1 MSFAQSVLAPWALV
15 MTWLLSLGVI
25 VWCLCLRPWRP
36 LLEDTALQHRW
47 MAATLA
53 VMLMWQLRAQAVDW
67 LTLHL
72 VFTVLM
78 TLVFKMPLALIS
90 NVMINV
96 AKVAIGRNDWSLMG
110 ANMLVTGIVPAT
122 VTGFVWRIVDR
133 RLPDNLMVFLF
144 ACGFFGT
151 ALATLGGGLSTVA
164 LIIVAGTDPEA
175 VYLAQEY
182 ARFLPLL
189 MPSEAFITGML
200 LSILLVYHPSWVAT
214 FNDHRYIDLQ

>member
-25 VWCLCLRPWRP
+25 GWCLCLRPWRP

-96 AKVAIGRNDWSLMG
+96 AMVAIGRNDWSLMG

-151 ALATLGGGLSTVA
+151 ALATLGGGLSAVA

>member
-96 AKVAIGRNDWSLMG
+96 AMVAIGRNDWSLMG
-110 ANMLVTGIVPAT
+110 ANVLVTGIVPAT

-151 ALATLGGGLSTVA
+151 ALATLGGGLSAVA

-214 FNDHRYIDLQ
+214 FNDHRYIYLQ

>member
-15 MTWLLSLGVI
+15 VTWLFSLSVLA
-25 VWCLCLRPWRP
+25 WCLYLRPWQP

-78 TLVFKMPLALIS
+78 TLVFKTPLALIS
-90 NVMINV
+90 NVMINI
-96 AKVAIGRNDWSLMG
+96 AMVAIGRNEWLLLG
-110 ANMLVTGIVPAT
+110 ANVLVTGIVPT
-122 VTGFVWRIVDR
+122 FVTGLVWRFVDR

-144 ACGFFGT
+144 ACGFFGA
-151 ALATLGGGLSTVA
+151 ALATLGGGLSAVA

-175 VYLAQEY
+175 VHLAQEY

>member
-15 MTWLLSLGVI
+15 LTSLLSLSVM
-25 VWCLCLRPWRP
+25 VWALWRRPWQV

-47 MAATLA
+47 LGATLA
-53 VMLMWQLRAQAVDW
+53 VVLMWQLRAQAVDW

-78 TLVFKMPLALIS
+78 TLVFKAPLALIS
-90 NVMINV
+90 NVLINV
-96 AKVAIGRNDWSLMG
+96 AMVVIGRNEWMLLG
-110 ANMLVTGIVPAT
+110 ANVLVTGVVPAAVIGT
-122 VTGFVWRIVDR
+122 VWRLVDR

-144 ACGFFGT
+144 ACGFFGA
-151 ALATLGGGLSTVA
+151 ALATLGGGLAAVM
-164 LIIVAGTDPEA
+164 LIIVAGTDPDA
-175 VYLAQEY
+175 IYLAQEY

-200 LSILLVYHPSWVAT
+200 LSILLVYHPNWVAT
-214 FNDHRYIDLQ
+214 FNDHRYIDMQ

>member
-15 MTWLLSLGVI
+15 LTWLVSLGVI
-25 VWCLCLRPWRP
+25 AWVIWLRPW
-36 LLEDTALQHRW
+36 LMLVNDVALQHRW
-47 MAATLA
+47 LAATLA
-53 VMLMWQLRAQAVDW
+53 VVLMWQLRAQAVDW

-78 TLVFKMPLALIS
+78 ALVFKAPLALMS

-96 AKVAIGRNDWSLMG
+96 AMVLIGRNDWALLG
-110 ANMLVTGIVPAT
+110 ANIVVTGIVPA
-122 VTGFVWRIVDR
+122 VVIGIVWRVVDR

-144 ACGFFGT
+144 VCGFFGA
-151 ALATLGGGLSTVA
+151 ALATLGGGLTAVL
-164 LIIVAGTDPEA
+164 LIIAAGTDPEA
-175 VYLAQEY
+175 IYLAQEY

-200 LSILLVYHPSWVAT
+200 LSILLVYHPNWVAT
-214 FNDHRYIDLQ
+214 FNDHRYIDSQ

>member
-96 AKVAIGRNDWSLMG
+96 AMVAIGRNDWSLMG

-151 ALATLGGGLSTVA
+151 ALATLGGGLSAVA

>member
-1 MSFAQSVLAPWALV
+1 MSFAQSVFAPWALV
-15 MTWLLSLGVI
+15 LTWLISLGV
-25 VWCLCLRPWRP
+25 VAWTMSLRPWQ
-36 LLEDTALQHRW
+36 LLLNDIALQHRW
-47 MAATLA
+47 LAATLA
-53 VMLMWQLRAQAVDW
+53 VVLMWQLRAQAVDW

-78 TLVFKMPLALIS
+78 TLVFKVPLALIS
-90 NVMINV
+90 NVMINIAMV
-96 AKVAIGRNDWSLMG
+96 AVGRNEWVLLG
-110 ANMLVTGIVPAT
+110 ANVLVTGIVPAIIAG
-122 VTGFVWRIVDR
+122 VVWRLVDR

-144 ACGFFGT
+144 ACGFFGA
-151 ALATLGGGLSTVA
+151 ALATLAGGLSAVL

-214 FNDHRYIDLQ
+214 FNDHRYIDTQ

>member
-53 VMLMWQLRAQAVDW
+53 IMLMWQLRAQAVDW

-96 AKVAIGRNDWSLMG
+96 AMVAIGRNDWSLMG

-151 ALATLGGGLSTVA
+151 ALATLGGGLSAVA

>member
-53 VMLMWQLRAQAVDW
+53 IMLMWQLRAQAVDW

-96 AKVAIGRNDWSLMG
+96 AMVAIGRNDWSLMG
-110 ANMLVTGIVPAT
+110 ANVLVTGIVPAI

-151 ALATLGGGLSTVA
+151 ALATLGGGLSAVA

>member
-96 AKVAIGRNDWSLMG
+96 AMVAIGRNDWSLMG

-151 ALATLGGGLSTVA
+151 ALATLGEGLSAVA

>member
-53 VMLMWQLRAQAVDW
+53 IMLMWQLRAQAVDW

-96 AKVAIGRNDWSLMG
+96 AMVAIGRNDWSLMG
-110 ANMLVTGIVPAT
+110 ANVLVTGIVPAT

>member
-78 TLVFKMPLALIS
+78 TLAFKMPLALIS

-96 AKVAIGRNDWSLMG
+96 AMVAIGRNDWSLMG
-110 ANMLVTGIVPAT
+110 ANVLVTGIVPAT

>member
-90 NVMINV
+90 NVMVNV
-96 AKVAIGRNDWSLMG
+96 AMVAIGRNDWSLMG

-151 ALATLGGGLSTVA
+151 ALATLGGGLSAVA

>member
-1 MSFAQSVLAPWALV
+1 
-15 MTWLLSLGVI
+15 
-25 VWCLCLRPWRP
+25 
-36 LLEDTALQHRW
+36 
-47 MAATLA
+47 
-53 VMLMWQLRAQAVDW
+53 MLMWQLRAQAVDW

-96 AKVAIGRNDWSLMG
+96 AMVAIGRNDWSLMG

-151 ALATLGGGLSTVA
+151 ALATLGGGLSAVA